1 MCSFPGPRAAAKQT
15 NALLGHSSPRGMKW
29 NKTKRNYGKGT
40 NRNEKREEKRNKMK
54 CVYWL
59 KWLTTKASKLDIKFL
74 DWFGRILSCFE
85 FHFISFSLLLSF
97 TLLPLLDW
105 DQAHEVLLS
114 TIQLFFSYTIMKKL
128 HSFLVEAVSPRNGLH
143 WKWVNSPKQFIF
155 IVHGQVFAFFSLIIN
170 LSIVL
175 EVVIG
180 HKTTLTVFLRA
191 CE

>member
-1 MCSFPGPRAAAKQT
+1 
-15 NALLGHSSPRGMKW
+15 MKY
-29 NKTKRNYGKGT
+29 NETKLGKGT
-40 NRNEKREEKRNKMK
+40 NWNETKRRETKWKEMCILIKMANN
-54 CVYWL
+54 
-59 KWLTTKASKLDIKFL
+59 KASKLDVKFL
-74 DWFGRILSCFE
+74 DWFGIFSLSW
-85 FHFISFSLLLSF
+85 ISFFFPAVAFFYISSF
-97 TLLPLLDW
+97 TGLRSSTW
-105 DQAHEVLLS
+105 NIAIHNTIVL
-114 TIQLFFSYTIMKKL
+114 SYTIMKKL